1 MAFDWE
7 KFGQTI
13 VDATKAHIDKSFA
26 PLVKRIEALESINV
40 HALVA
45 EAVQAIPTPQDG
57 KSVTMDDVR
66 PMLADMVKESG
77 DELEQALYVMVDKAV
92 SQLPPAK
99 DGKDADPVDMEAVRT
114 MIVEECKDV
123 RAALEQTIGPEMQEA
138 LAVQVAEAVKNIPV
152 PKDGES
158 GKDADPVDVD
168 ALKLA
173 ITEDVKAS
181 LPDIASLVDDAVK
194 ALPPAKDGKDADPVD
209 VDALKSAITEDV
221 KASLPDVSAL
231 VAKAVSEITIE
242 VPELPDIGAIVD
254 TLNQRLDDV
263 TRTTFEEFRR
273 DIMAIPVPRDGQDG
287 KSVTVDD
294 VRPIIDDAVS
304 KAMSEIPVPKDGR
317 DGADVMD
324 AFQNKDGHLILTF
337 SNGRTKDVGRVVGDD
352 GVDCDI
358 DGVWRILNE
367 KLAALPPPKDGR
379 DGLGFDDLSVEY
391 DNERTFKFVFAR
403 DDQRK
408 EFEFR
413 MPVILDRGV
422 FVDGKSYERGD
433 SVSWSGSSWIAQV
446 DGATKKPGEGNNEW
460 RLATK
465 RGKSGRDGVVN
476 TPRPNVPV
484 QLGV

>member
-1 MAFDWE
+1 MTKFDGE
-7 KFGQTI
+7 EFGKMI
-13 VDATKAHIDKSFA
+13 VEAVNSSIERSVT
-26 PLVKRIEALESINV
+26 PLIKRIEALESIDV
-40 HALVA
+40 KALVA
-45 EAVQAIPTPQDG
+45 DAVQAIPVPQDG

-66 PMLADMVKESG
+66 PMLVDMVKESG
-77 DELEQALYVMVDKAV
+77 DELEQLLGVMVDKAV
-92 SQLPPAK
+92 SELPPAK
-99 DGKDADPVDMEAVRT
+99 DGKDADPVDMEAVRA

-138 LAVQVAEAVKNIPV
+138 LAVQVAEAVKAIPV
-152 PKDGES
+152 PKDGEP

-173 ITEDVKAS
+173 ITDEVKAS
-181 LPDIASLVDDAVK
+181 LPDIASLVEDAVK

-209 VDALKSAITEDV
+209 VDALKLAIIDDV
-221 KASLPDVSAL
+221 KASLPDVGAMVS
-231 VAKAVSEITIE
+231 KAVSEITIE
-242 VPELPDIGAIVD
+242 VPELPDIDGMITERVHGITAKAVEDYHRIVK
-254 TLNQRLDDV
+254 
-263 TRTTFEEFRR
+263 
-273 DIMAIPVPRDGQDG
+273 AIPTPRDGQDG

-304 KAMSEIPVPKDGR
+304 KAVAAIPVPKDGR

-324 AFQNKDGHLILTF
+324 AFQDKHGHLILTF
-337 SNGRTKDVGRVVGDD
+337 SDGRTKDIGQVVGDD
-352 GVDCDI
+352 GVDCDFTRVWELI
-358 DGVWRILNE
+358 DE
-367 KLAALPPPKDGR
+367 KLEKWPKPKDGR

-422 FVDGKSYERGD
+422 FVDGKTYERGD
-433 SVSWSGSSWIAQV
+433 SVSWAGSSWIAQV
-446 DGATKKPGEGNNEW
+446 DGATQKPGEGNTEW

-465 RGKSGRDGVVN
+465 RGKSGRDGVAN